1 MRKWLAEHSFL
12 IVVMVLLLLPIVFMI
27 VQSQGRNTNPTL
39 ARRLSVGV
47 ASTAQQ
53 GMNSVFGGF
62 RSFFSNYILLVNTNK
77 ENQRLVEENER
88 LVGEVVVAKN
98 LAVENAELRTLL
110 GLGEA
115 RRDMEMAA
123 GVVIS
128 RELTPFYRVARIVVK
143 LDGDAELKKDQAVMA
158 HLGLVGRVV
167 AAANKTGDVMLLTD
181 GRSRVAAEVLGRGIL
196 GMLIGAG
203 RQDESMARLQVGVNE
218 PLLENGAVVTTS
230 GHDQVFPRG
239 VEIGYITN
247 AEKSLQAGPFREYDV
262 SLSVNPGSLSH
273 VMVVTEIKKDISPAR

>member
-12 IVVMVLLLLPIVFMI
+12 IVVMVSLLLPIVFMI

-62 RSFFSNYILLVNTNK
+62 RSFFSNYIFLVNTNK

-115 RRDMEMAA
+115 RRDMDMAA

-203 RQDESMARLQVGVNE
+203 RQDECGQTQVGVNRRYLKTG
-218 PLLENGAVVTTS
+218 LLLQHQGMIRFSKRV
-230 GHDQVFPRG
+230 
-239 VEIGYITN
+239 
-247 AEKSLQAGPFREYDV
+247 KSAISQMLKELGRSFREYSV
-262 SLSVNPGSLSH
+262 SLLLIQVL
-273 VMVVTEIKKDISPAR
+273 